1 MRVQVTPPPADSHCP
16 DTADQ
21 DLTDDEQVPD
31 DQFAGLTEMEKQKL
45 MMMQQQDG
53 TPDPL
58 SVFWSFLRCYT
69 IYAMLCYIYIVLFYI
84 VLLSIMHECSLY

>member
-69 IYAMLCYIYIVLFYI
+69 IYAMLSYIYCIVLYCII
-84 VLLSIMHECSLY
+84 VYHA

>member
-1 MRVQVTPPPADSHCP
+1 
-16 DTADQ
+16 
-21 DLTDDEQVPD
+21 VPD

-69 IYAMLCYIYIVLFYI
+69 IYAMLCYIYCIVLYCII
-84 VLLSIMHECSLY
+84 VYHA